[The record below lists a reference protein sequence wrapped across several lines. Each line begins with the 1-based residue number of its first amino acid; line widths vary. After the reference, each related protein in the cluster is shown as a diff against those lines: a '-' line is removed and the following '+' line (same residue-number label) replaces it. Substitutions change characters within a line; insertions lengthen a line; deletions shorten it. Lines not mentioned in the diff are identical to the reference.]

1 MRYCFLLLWIWVI
14 AGCSRPVFKE
24 RWIKEKAP
32 EHFSVSFETSK
43 GNFEAAFTRE
53 WSPLAVDR
61 VYAQF
66 KHGFYDDIL
75 FYRVRPNYVAQ
86 FGVDDSVKIK
96 TWGTHKIP
104 DEPVRKANER
114 GAISFARSGKDTRG
128 HDLYINLQN
137 NSPRLDTI
145 ISNGVKGFPVIGVVT
160 KGMEVVDSLYT
171 GYGDGVF
178 AKYNTLLHHKKSFLE
193 SYPKLDVLKKASVLK
208 RKEE

>member
-1 MRYCFLLLWIWVI
+1 MRYCFLLLWILII

-32 EHFSVSFETSK
+32 EYFSVSFETSK

-104 DEPVRKANER
+104 DEPVRRANER

-145 ISNGVKGFPVIGVVT
+145 NSNGVKGFPVIGMVI
-160 KGMEVVDSLYT
+160 KGMEVVDSLYA

-178 AKYNTLLHHKKSFLE
+178 GKYNTLLHNKKSFLE

-208 RKEE
+208 RKEN